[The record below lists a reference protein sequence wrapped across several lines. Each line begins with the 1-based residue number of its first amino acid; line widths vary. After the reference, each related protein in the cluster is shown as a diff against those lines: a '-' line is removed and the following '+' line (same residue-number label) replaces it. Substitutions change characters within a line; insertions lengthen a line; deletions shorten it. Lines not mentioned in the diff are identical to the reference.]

1 LPILITIG
9 IDVSGVRKGF
19 SRHTSTD
26 AATLAQAL
34 WLSPPQARRGSAAS
48 RSAA

>member
-1 LPILITIG
+1 LPPLISIG

-34 WLSPPQARRGSAAS
+34 WLSPPQARRAA
-48 RSAA
+48 A